1 MNECSFIYRASFIW
15 FIKLTYGNTL
25 MKALV
30 AKNLGSAHL
39 LETEERSVPEVNPGY
54 SLVRMYAAT
63 VNPLSSLVLTGRVPV
78 ARAPLVLS
86 NDGAGIIE
94 QSSRFSA
101 GTKVA
106 IYGGG
111 QLGITEDGLQ
121 QQWVAVEDK
130 RLIEVPADYSLE
142 YAAALPINYITAYQA
157 MTRVGMVK
165 KDQVVI
171 IAGATGSVGHA
182 LIQIANAL
190 GAVPIAVVSSTGKA
204 LHAKQAG
211 ARHVIDLS
219 EHDLADAVRE
229 FTQDKGAD
237 LAFDPVGGE
246 VLGQLI
252 RALRPR
258 GTAVSI
264 GFVAGTEGKIDI
276 PDLVVEEKRLLGY
289 DAWMETDE
297 DVEAAAEALK
307 TLIASGHVRPNIDSI
322 YALDDFSA
330 AYSRLNSRNA
340 KGTILLKLN
349 DD

>member
-1 MNECSFIYRASFIW
+1 
-15 FIKLTYGNTL
+15 
-25 MKALV
+25 MKALI
-30 AKNLGSAHL
+30 ARNLGSVHL
-39 LETEERSVPEVNPGY
+39 LETEERSVPEVKLGY

-63 VNPLSSLVLTGRVPV
+63 VNPLSSLVLTGKVPT
-78 ARAPLVLS
+78 ACAPLVLS
-86 NDGAGIIE
+86 NDGSGIIE
-94 QSSRFSA
+94 QSSRFRK

-111 QLGITEDGLQ
+111 QLGIKEDGLQ

-142 YAAALPINYITAYQA
+142 YAAALPINYVTAYQA

-165 KDQVVI
+165 KGQVVV

-190 GAVPIAVVSSTGKA
+190 GAIPVAVVSNYGKA
-204 LHAKQAG
+204 LQAKKAG
-211 ARHVIDLS
+211 ARHVVDLT
-219 EHDLADAVRE
+219 EQNLADAVRE
-229 FTQDKGAD
+229 LTQDKGAD
-237 LAFDPVGGE
+237 VAFDPVGGE

-252 RALRPR
+252 RSLRPR

-264 GFVAGTEGKIDI
+264 GFIAGTEGKIDI

-297 DVEAAAEALK
+297 DVEAAVEALK
-307 TLIASGHVRPNIDSI
+307 KFIASGHVRPNIDSI

-330 AYSRLNSRNA
+330 AYSRLGSRTA

>member
-1 MNECSFIYRASFIW
+1 
-15 FIKLTYGNTL
+15 
-25 MKALV
+25 MKVLV
-30 AKNLGSAHL
+30 AKKLGSAAQL
-39 LETEERSVPEVNPGY
+39 VTEERPIPSVKPGY

-63 VNPLSSLVLTGRVPV
+63 VNPLSSLVLTGRVPTS
-78 ARAPLVLS
+78 RAPLVLS

-94 QSSRFSA
+94 QSNRFNP

-121 QQWVAVEDK
+121 QQWVTVEDK

-142 YAAALPINYITAYQA
+142 FAAALPINYITAYQA
-157 MTRVGMVK
+157 LTRVGMVQK
-165 KDQVVI
+165 GQMVV

-190 GAVPIAVVSSTGKA
+190 EAVTVAVVSSTGKA
-204 LHAKQAG
+204 QHARQNG

-219 EHDLADAVRE
+219 EQNLVEAVRE
-229 FTQDKGAD
+229 LSKNKGAD

-246 VLGQLI
+246 LLGQLI

-297 DVEAAAEALK
+297 DVEAALAALK
-307 TLIASGHVRPNIDSI
+307 ALIASGHVRPNIDSI
-322 YALDDFSA
+322 YALDDFDA
-330 AYSRLNSRNA
+330 AYSRLGSRTA

-349 DD
+349 EDQ

>member
-1 MNECSFIYRASFIW
+1 
-15 FIKLTYGNTL
+15 

-30 AKNLGSAHL
+30 ATMLGNTPQ
-39 LETEERSVPEVNPGY
+39 LEIEERPIPVVKPGY
-54 SLVRMYAAT
+54 SLIRMYAAT
-63 VNPLSSLVLTGRVPV
+63 LNPLSSLVLTGRVP
-78 ARAPLVLS
+78 ASRPPLVLS

-94 QSSRFSA
+94 QSHRFRQ

-121 QQWVAVEDK
+121 QEWVTVEDK
-130 RLIEVPADYSLE
+130 RLIEIPADYSLE

-165 KDQVVI
+165 KGQMVV

-182 LIQIANAL
+182 LIQIANVL
-190 GAVPIAVVSSTGKA
+190 EAVPVAVVSSPEKA

-219 EHDLADAVRE
+219 QQDLQEAVRE
-229 FTQDKGAD
+229 LSQGNGAD
-237 LAFDPVGGE
+237 LAFDPVGGDL
-246 VLGQLI
+246 LGQLI

-258 GTAVSI
+258 GTAISI
-264 GFVAGTEGKIDI
+264 GFIAGTEGKIDI
-276 PDLVVEEKRLLGY
+276 PDLVIEEKRLLGY

-297 DVEAAAEALK
+297 AVEAAAEALK
-307 TLIASGHVRPNIDSI
+307 PFIASGHVRPNIDSI
-322 YALDDFSA
+322 YALDDFDA
-330 AYSRLNSRNA
+330 AYNRLRSRAA

-349 DD
+349 NDD